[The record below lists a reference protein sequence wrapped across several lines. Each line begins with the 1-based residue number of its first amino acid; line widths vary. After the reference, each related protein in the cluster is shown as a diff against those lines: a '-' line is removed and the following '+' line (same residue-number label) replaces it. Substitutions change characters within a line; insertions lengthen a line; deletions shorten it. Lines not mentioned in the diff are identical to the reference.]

1 MRYNRTTGITN
12 RMKSNTNSQPADDQ
26 GTPGQYDFKLKLRN
40 SGMRDLTVDGLLNC
54 PPLSPH
60 CLVRGLLP
68 NLSSWP
74 TTYRHLPSRPTE
86 LSGGRWCCSRRAG
99 GVWVPWLEAE
109 AARNRGLSLRAGIC
123 ILVHSAWLRQVLA
136 SDPHYPDNS
145 EALSRAFI

>member
-1 MRYNRTTGITN
+1 
-12 RMKSNTNSQPADDQ
+12 
-26 GTPGQYDFKLKLRN
+26 
-40 SGMRDLTVDGLLNC
+40 MRDLSDDE
-54 PPLSPH
+54 PSWFAK
-60 CLVRGLLP
+60 
-68 NLSSWP
+68 LSSSLSSLPGAWV
-74 TTYRHLPSRPTE
+74 TTQSELLAHHLQAPPFKTHWW

-109 AARNRGLSLRAGIC
+109 APRNRGLSLWAGIC